1 MHVQLLSV
9 VLGLCLEGPGQCSCS
24 ERSADVSLL
33 KFNGD
38 TSGAEDTAFLTSPS
52 SPRLADGDFWGK
64 RGGFIMGLFLDDL
77 FVNSLGLFCS
87 MHPPGKPC
95 Y

>member
-1 MHVQLLSV
+1 MRLQLLSV
-9 VLGLCLEGPGQCSCS
+9 VLDLCLEGLGQCSCS
-24 ERSADVSLL
+24 ERSASVSLL
-33 KFNGD
+33 KFHSD
-38 TSGAEDTAFLTSPS
+38 TSGAEDSASLPGPS